1 VSRYLVRPLAD
12 RDLDDQSYYYATF
25 ASAEIGHRF
34 LVAAHEAFALL
45 ATQPN
50 LGWRSRLRH
59 PRLKE
64 LRVFRVK
71 GFKKTLILYPFPE
84 GVEILRVVHGPRN
97 LPALLRHELT

>member
-1 VSRYLVRPLAD
+1 MSRYLVRPLAD

-64 LRVFRVK
+64 LRVFRVM
-71 GFKKTLILYPFPE
+71 GFK
-84 GVEILRVVHGPRN
+84 ILRVVHGSRN
-97 LPALLRHELT
+97 LQALLRHELT